1 MQTEKSTLY
10 VLDSSVFIDLN
21 RLYPRDIF
29 PTLWDRLLVAANG
42 GLLISTDAIWLELQ
56 QQPDDLLRRLRE

>member
-1 MQTEKSTLY
+1 M
-10 VLDSSVFIDLN
+10 SSIAPSSSISIVSILG
-21 RLYPRDIF
+21 DIF